1 MDTEQIIQIL
11 DSPTVARKWF
21 ESLGLQ
27 DMRQAHDAITAI
39 AESGMTLDL
48 VAVVGEQLE
57 AALSNTAKPDQA
69 LKFLAS
75 FTTLSR
81 NPIALGSLWERDL
94 AALPTLLIMF
104 SASNQIAEL
113 LIQDPEGYDLL
124 RMTDGQPVDRTILI
138 DEIRTEV
145 LQLAGDPDI
154 STQLERIR
162 NRELLRIAYG
172 DLVIN
177 QSADVIANQASILCE
192 ALLQSAVELA
202 SQKAIR
208 KHQLDLKSAEEL
220 FFSVI
225 ALGGLAGHQLSYGAT
240 LKVFLIYQPNDS
252 QWDEQIYTNILND
265 AIGFLT
271 LPNGV
276 KLLDID
282 LSFQLS
288 AQNVSGCTHINDAIR
303 FLDFSGRTWQRQEL
317 INARPIAGDQRLG
330 DRFLQ
335 HMEKW
340 IYRRYLNRADITGI
354 KAQKRR
360 LHRWEDAEQL
370 DVVHAS
376 GGIHEIN
383 FVVQFLQLIN
393 GANFPSIRVR
403 GTLSAIY
410 QPVSYTH
417 LTLPTKA

>member
-1 MDTEQIIQIL
+1 MNTEQIIQIL

-21 ESLGLQ
+21 ASLGLQ

-57 AALSNTAKPDQA
+57 AALSSTAKPDQA

-94 AALPTLLIMF
+94 DALPTLLIMF

-154 STQLERIR
+154 SRQLERIR

-177 QSADVIANQASILCE
+177 QSADVIAN
-192 ALLQSAVELA
+192 
-202 SQKAIR
+202 
-208 KHQLDLKSAEEL
+208 
-220 FFSVI
+220 
-225 ALGGLAGHQLSYGAT
+225 
-240 LKVFLIYQPNDS
+240 
-252 QWDEQIYTNILND
+252 
-265 AIGFLT
+265 
-271 LPNGV
+271 
-276 KLLDID
+276 
-282 LSFQLS
+282 
-288 AQNVSGCTHINDAIR
+288 
-303 FLDFSGRTWQRQEL
+303 
-317 INARPIAGDQRLG
+317 
-330 DRFLQ
+330 
-335 HMEKW
+335 
-340 IYRRYLNRADITGI
+340 
-354 KAQKRR
+354 
-360 LHRWEDAEQL
+360 
-370 DVVHAS
+370 
-376 GGIHEIN
+376 
-383 FVVQFLQLIN
+383 
-393 GANFPSIRVR
+393 
-403 GTLSAIY
+403 
-410 QPVSYTH
+410 
-417 LTLPTKA
+417 